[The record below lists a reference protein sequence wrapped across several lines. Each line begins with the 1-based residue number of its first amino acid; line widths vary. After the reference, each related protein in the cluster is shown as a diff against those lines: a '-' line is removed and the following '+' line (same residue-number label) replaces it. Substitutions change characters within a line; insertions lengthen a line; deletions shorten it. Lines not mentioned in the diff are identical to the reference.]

1 MKKRKKGNAFSVVG
15 ICSTAAASKFFVACG
30 NILKFLISII
40 FHFFKALF
48 LLVRKIITF
57 PAREFKNGIIFA
69 SELQDNLDKSDKD
82 KKFSY
87 MGTVIKNVGK
97 YFFGEKGI
105 FTRFSHIII
114 PVLSVIFLV
123 GIVKFGTDIDY
134 AVTIECNSTKIGC
147 VDNEKVY
154 REGLQ
159 IAKDRISYGDDSHNL
174 KVTPS
179 YSVSIISNK
188 SEKLTAQELADG
200 IISASGNEVEQAAG
214 IYIND
219 EFAGAV
225 IDEKNIS
232 NALAE
237 KLSDYKTLG
246 TDAENIQYKDN
257 ITYVDGLYLKSS
269 VLSDEE
275 MKTRLFSSKKQKKLY
290 VAEDGDTLSLIA
302 AKFDMEE
309 NEIEKL
315 NPGMNMYDRIN
326 SGTCVYVEETESFLP
341 VQYTRTID
349 QTTYIDY
356 TTSQI
361 STPTLAVGETA
372 ILVKGSRGEQNSKI
386 KVTYVDGVEV
396 YRQVESSV
404 ISKQPVNEQ
413 IGIGTFTAQP
423 SDVNLVLTGTGQFMW
438 PVNGGYLSDG
448 FMQGR
453 VHKGIDIAANEGTEI
468 YASDQG
474 TVVASGWNSGGYGY
488 MVMIDHGNGYYTLY
502 GHCSSLTVHT
512 GDTVLKG
519 SLIARVGSTGD
530 STGNHLHFEV
540 RYGGVCYNPLN
551 FLNNN

>member
-1 MKKRKKGNAFSVVG
+1 MKKRKKGKAFSVVG
-15 ICSTAAASKFFVACG
+15 ICAAAAVSKFLVAFV
-30 NILKFLISII
+30 NILKFFISVI
-40 FHFFKALF
+40 FGFFKNLF
-48 LLVRKIITF
+48 LLLRKIITL
-57 PAREFKNGIIFA
+57 PAREFKNRIIFA
-69 SELQDNLDKSDKD
+69 SELQENLEKSDKE
-82 KKFSY
+82 KKSSY
-87 MGTVIKNVGK
+87 IKTVIKNTGR
-97 YFFGEKGI
+97 YFFGENGI
-105 FTRFSHIII
+105 FTRFSHIVI

-123 GIVKFGTDIDY
+123 GMIKFGTNIDY

-147 VDNEKVY
+147 VENEQIY
-154 REGLQ
+154 REGLK

-174 KVTPS
+174 KITPS

-200 IISASGNEVEQAAG
+200 IISASGNEIEQAAG

-225 IDEKNIS
+225 TDEKNIS

-237 KLSDYKTLG
+237 KLAAYKTLG
-246 TDAENIQYKDN
+246 TDAENIQYKDSV
-257 ITYVDGLYLKSS
+257 TYVDGLYLKSS
-269 VLSDEE
+269 VMTDEE
-275 MKTRLFSSKKQKKLY
+275 MKTKLFSSKKQKRLY
-290 VAEDGDTLSLIA
+290 IAEDGDSLSLIA
-302 AKFDMEE
+302 AKYDMGES
-309 NEIEKL
+309 EIEKL
-315 NPGMNMYDRIN
+315 NPGIDIYNRLN

-361 STPTLAVGETA
+361 STPTLSIGETA
-372 ILVKGSRGEQNSKI
+372 ILVKGSRGEKDSKI

-396 YRQVESSV
+396 YRKIESSV

-413 IGIGTFTAQP
+413 IGIGTFSAQP
-423 SDVNLVLTGTGQFMW
+423 SDTNLVLTGTGQFMW

-453 VHKGIDIAANEGTEI
+453 IHKGIDIAANEGTEI
-468 YASDQG
+468 YAADQG
-474 TVVASGWNSGGYGY
+474 TVVAAGWNNGGYGY

-512 GDTVLKG
+512 GDNVLKG